1 MNKAFEKILERL
13 EEYEYNDLIEHDSE
27 QCEHCKRIDC
37 GIGMDCS
44 ICVMDKAKEIVQEVA
59 EEYVPDT
66 NVGSNGWIMCD
77 VKMPEERDSIFAQ
90 FKGTDKWKNSMFER
104 MSEFVNATVEF
115 EDGTRMVKSLH
126 TVDGK
131 WHMGSGFL
139 KYKVIAWK
147 PLPSPFR
154 EIEVSE

>member
-1 MNKAFEKILERL
+1 MNEAFEKILERL
-13 EEYEYNDLIEHDSE
+13 DKDCWLTTNDDGETNEL
-27 QCEHCKRIDC
+27 
-37 GIGMDCS
+37 S
-44 ICVMDKAKEIVQEVA
+44 IRVVSLEDANKIVQEVA
-59 EEYVPDT
+59 EEFATDT

-115 EDGTRMVKSLH
+115 EDGTRMVKTLH

-139 KYKVIAWK
+139 KYKVIAWQ

>member
-1 MNKAFEKILERL
+1 MNEVFEKILERL
-13 EEYEYNDLIEHDSE
+13 EENAFEVHTREYGNVEVVGIDAINDVIE
-27 QCEHCKRIDC
+27 Q
-37 GIGMDCS
+37 
-44 ICVMDKAKEIVQEVA
+44 VA
-59 EEYVPDT
+59 EEFATDT
-66 NVGSNGWIMCD
+66 NVGANGWIRCD

-115 EDGTRMVKSLH
+115 EDGTRMVKTLH

-131 WHMGSGFL
+131 WHIGSGFL
-139 KYKVIAWK
+139 KYKVIAWQ

-154 EIEVSE
+154 EIEVNSNDD

>member
-1 MNKAFEKILERL
+1 MNEVFEKILKRL
-13 EEYEYNDLIEHDSE
+13 EENAFEVHTREYGNVEVVGIDAINDVIE
-27 QCEHCKRIDC
+27 Q
-37 GIGMDCS
+37 
-44 ICVMDKAKEIVQEVA
+44 VA
-59 EEYVPDT
+59 EEFATDT
-66 NVGSNGWIMCD
+66 NVGTNGWIMCD

-115 EDGTRMVKSLH
+115 EDGTRMVKTLH

-139 KYKVIAWK
+139 KYKVIAWQ
-147 PLPSPFR
+147 PLPSPIPR
-154 EIEVSE
+154 NRGEQS

>member
-1 MNKAFEKILERL
+1 MNKSFEKILERL
-13 EEYEYNDLIEHDSE
+13 EQRISE
-27 QCEHCKRIDC
+27 NTNEDMTYKIPYFGLD
-37 GIGMDCS
+37 I
-44 ICVMDKAKEIVQEVA
+44 AKKIVKEVA
-59 EEYVPDT
+59 EEYAPDT
-66 NVGSNGWIMCD
+66 NVGNNGWIMCD

-115 EDGTRMVKSLH
+115 EDGTRMVKHLH

>member
-1 MNKAFEKILERL
+1 MNKAFEKILE
-13 EEYEYNDLIEHDSE
+13 NIENL
-27 QCEHCKRIDC
+27 KLPFP
-37 GIGMDCS
+37 
-44 ICVMDKAKEIVQEVA
+44 DKCPSYYGNTNKLLDATKEIVQEVA
-59 EEYVPDT
+59 EEFAADT
-66 NVGSNGWIMCD
+66 NVGNNGWIPCD

-115 EDGTRMVKSLH
+115 EDGTRMVKTLH

-147 PLPSPFR
+147 PLPAPFR

>member
-1 MNKAFEKILERL
+1 MNEVFEKILERL
-13 EEYEYNDLIEHDSE
+13 DSHIEDAKSE
-27 QCEHCKRIDC
+27 GDFSYIKPFEIAKR
-37 GIGMDCS
+37 
-44 ICVMDKAKEIVQEVA
+44 AVQEVA
-59 EEYVPDT
+59 EEY
-66 NVGSNGWIMCD
+66 NGGWIRCD

-115 EDGTRMVKSLH
+115 EDGTRMVKTLH

-139 KYKVIAWK
+139 KYKVIAWQ
-147 PLPSPFR
+147 PLPSPFQ
-154 EIEVSE
+154 EIEVNNHDD

>member
-1 MNKAFEKILERL
+1 MNEAFEKILERIDS
-13 EEYEYNDLIEHDSE
+13 YIEDAKSE
-27 QCEHCKRIDC
+27 GDFSYIKPF
-37 GIGMDCS
+37 
-44 ICVMDKAKEIVQEVA
+44 EIVKIAVQEVA
-59 EEYVPDT
+59 EEYLPDT
-66 NVGSNGWIMCD
+66 NVGNNGWIMCD

-90 FKGTDKWKNSMFER
+90 FKGTDKWENSMFER

-115 EDGTRMVKSLH
+115 EDGTRMVKTLH

-139 KYKVIAWK
+139 KYKVIAWQ

-154 EIEVSE
+154 EIEVNSNDD

>member
-1 MNKAFEKILERL
+1 MNKAFEKIINNIKELVD
-13 EEYEYNDLIEHDSE
+13 YNGNAYLDSAD
-27 QCEHCKRIDC
+27 I
-37 GIGMDCS
+37 I
-44 ICVMDKAKEIVQEVA
+44 EIVQEVA
-59 EEYVPDT
+59 EEFAADT
-66 NVGSNGWIMCD
+66 NVGNNGWIPCD

-115 EDGTRMVKSLH
+115 EDGTRMVKTLH

-139 KYKVIAWK
+139 KYKVIAWQ

>member
-1 MNKAFEKILERL
+1 MKQAFDKIVNSIKELAD
-13 EEYEYNDLIEHDSE
+13 YNGNAYIDSAD
-27 QCEHCKRIDC
+27 I
-37 GIGMDCS
+37 I
-44 ICVMDKAKEIVQEVA
+44 EIVQEVA
-59 EEYVPDT
+59 EEFATDT

-77 VKMPEERDSIFAQ
+77 VKMPEERDSIFTQ
-90 FKGTDKWKNSMFER
+90 FKGTDKRKNSMFER
-104 MSEFVNATVEF
+104 MSEFVNVTVEF
-115 EDGTRMVKSLH
+115 DDGTRMVKTLH

-154 EIEVSE
+154 EIEVINHDD